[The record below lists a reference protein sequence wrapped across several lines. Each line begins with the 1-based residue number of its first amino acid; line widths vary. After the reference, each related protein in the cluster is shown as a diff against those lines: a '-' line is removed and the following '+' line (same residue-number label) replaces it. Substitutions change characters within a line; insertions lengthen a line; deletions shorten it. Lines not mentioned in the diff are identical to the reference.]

1 MDKTTIPMGITG
13 LWVGMSL
20 ISIYVLFGTT
30 DSKIVGQESLTV
42 KSLISNGSLY
52 CQFHSRC
59 FWIIG
64 LLKGT

>member
-30 DSKIVGQESLTV
+30 DSKNVG
-42 KSLISNGSLY
+42 
-52 CQFHSRC
+52 
-59 FWIIG
+59 
-64 LLKGT
+64 